1 MNDARERL
9 RQAGELIPAPAEPF
23 ERLLRRRDRRRRR
36 ERVMAGALSLALVA
50 GVLGGTIA
58 VLSRTGARGHVTPG
72 SGGSHAG
79 QGRGGAVAPA
89 GSHPLG
95 DGQYFYLKAT
105 IVAAD
110 GNIVTETWWKSDG
123 SGRAAFDCTIPNC
136 DKVWGSGPTGTFGPG
151 EFPTDSDVT
160 ELSTDPAV
168 LANQLLDRT
177 GPNGKSPEPDQ
188 ISPGPEVGSG
198 VSAGSLWRA
207 ITELLRDPNTE
218 PDLRAAIYQVAKT
231 VPGVQVVATATDP
244 AGRPATAL
252 EFPYD
257 GGPVV
262 RYDFDPNTLQLLA
275 IEGSGPAGT
284 GTYSVYE
291 LGITDSTD
299 QPPSGDG
306 WLTPPITEPLPSSK
320 PTG

>member
-36 ERVMAGALSLALVA
+36 ERVMAGALSLAL
-50 GVLGGTIA
+50 
-58 VLSRTGARGHVTPG
+58 
-72 SGGSHAG
+72 
-79 QGRGGAVAPA
+79 
-89 GSHPLG
+89 
-95 DGQYFYLKAT
+95 
-105 IVAAD
+105 VAAD

-188 ISPGPEVGSG
+188 ISPGPED
-198 VSAGSLWRA
+198 R
-207 ITELLRDPNTE
+207 
-218 PDLRAAIYQVAKT
+218 K
-231 VPGVQVVATATDP
+231 
-244 AGRPATAL
+244 
-252 EFPYD
+252 
-257 GGPVV
+257 
-262 RYDFDPNTLQLLA
+262 
-275 IEGSGPAGT
+275 
-284 GTYSVYE
+284 
-291 LGITDSTD
+291 ST
-299 QPPSGDG
+299 
-306 WLTPPITEPLPSSK
+306 
-320 PTG
+320 